1 MSFDIGDA
9 KIQLT
14 VDLENLR
21 KQLLDATKEID
32 KFVES
37 AGKDI
42 NIDISSDKLN
52 GITNSFQL
60 IGDSMNEVKENF
72 TDLAGESEESFGI
85 VNSVLNETA
94 NTAFGTG
101 SVMSAVSKDVIASVG
116 AVGVSMG
123 TLAAATGGAIA
134 ILAVLAAEIYA
145 LMKFL
150 GDVIDRTKEYISQ
163 NTDLQK
169 AIESVKD
176 AVSVLTDGFV
186 KIYEALRDR
195 LAGALYDIVV
205 GLVDTWNEMNRTT
218 GAGDNLLAALGR
230 LMSSGFELVMRVVDA
245 VVKVFTSFSGA
256 SEDSSSKVDQL
267 TSHVQALTTIL
278 NGVAFVF
285 EKVALGIQM
294 VGDAAASVAGL
305 LQPVI
310 EKVREI
316 LSGLY
321 AIANSGLGTLF
332 GISLP
337 EGSDMPF
344 PFGEKKSTSPD
355 YYDYGEEGAGPGN
368 REGKNTRAL
377 YLNNQKSGSTGTQ
390 TKEKEIDL
398 EKEEKKILD
407 ELIEGYESKL
417 RLIEASIPLGEATV
431 YNLQQEL
438 QNYRDALD
446 VKMQSLNYDSNIY
459 DAQLKLKNVRND
471 ILSISKQYEESQKE
485 ILELAGKE
493 AQNIKG
499 EILER
504 IGIEKKAEDELTK
517 LELKNAGD
525 ISRLKLFEIDKVYDE
540 EEKRIRD
547 TYKETDKVQKLIAE
561 LKKAKQKEIEIETLK
576 GNQIIFGFLET
587 GYNTVMNFIVTGFNQ
602 VWEQVFG
609 EANSLLEQL
618 IQNIYNRMVEL
629 VTSSIF
635 ESLITLLSGGG
646 VTGIFSF
653 IGGLFGAGGFTGSG
667 SDDEPAGIVHK
678 NEFVVNPKGA
688 LIPENRIFLELM
700 NQGKNI
706 ADLFNEKFGDA
717 FSVFRLNL
725 PDVSGIN
732 SGSGIRNTDNNINLG
747 GIKAIVNNQSLSGL
761 DDGQW
766 NKIVDEDIIPQVSR
780 GLKRIGKQYLDNT
793 INI

>member
-653 IGGLFGAGGFTGSG
+653 IGGLFEAGGFTGSG

>member
-85 VNSVLNETA
+85 VNSVLNEIA

-780 GLKRIGKQYLDNT
+780 GLKRMGKQYLDNK

>member
-37 AGKDI
+37 AGEEI
-42 NIDISSDKLN
+42 NIDISSDKLS

-60 IGDSMNEVKENF
+60 IGDSMNEVKDNF
-72 TDLAGESEESFGI
+72 TDLAGESEQSFGI

-123 TLAAATGGAIA
+123 TLAAATGGAVV
-134 ILAVLAAEIYA
+134 ILAVLAAEVYA

-163 NTDLQK
+163 NSDLQN
-169 AIESVKD
+169 AIESVKN
-176 AVSVLTDGFV
+176 AVSDLTDGFV

-205 GLVDTWNEMNRTT
+205 GLVNTWNEMNKTT

-245 VVKVFTSFSGA
+245 VVKVFSSFSGA
-256 SEDSSSKVDQL
+256 SDDSSSKVDQL

-294 VGDAAASVAGL
+294 VGSAAASVAGL

-321 AIANSGLGTLF
+321 KIANSGLGALF
-332 GISLP
+332 GMSLP
-337 EGSDMPF
+337 EGPDMPF
-344 PFGEKKSTSPD
+344 PFGEIKSTSPD

-459 DAQLKLKNVRND
+459 DTQLKLKNVRND

-540 EEKRIRD
+540 EEKRIRN
-547 TYKETDKVQKLIAE
+547 TYKETDKVQKLITE
-561 LKKAKQKEIEIETLK
+561 LKKAKQKEIENVTIQ
-576 GNQIIFGFLET
+576 GNRIIFSMLEI
-587 GYNTVMNFIVTGFNQ
+587 GYNTVMNFIITGFNE

-609 EANSLLEQL
+609 KANSLLEQL

-635 ESLITLLSGGG
+635 ESLIKLLSGGG
-646 VTGIFSF
+646 VTGIFGW
-653 IGGLFGAGGFTGSG
+653 IGGLFGTDGFTGTG
-667 SDDEPAGIVHK
+667 SDDEPAGIVHR

-700 NQGKNI
+700 NQGKNV
-706 ADLFNEKFGDA
+706 ADLFNEKFGDS
-717 FSVFRLNL
+717 FNLFRLNL
-725 PDVSGIN
+725 PDLSGIN
-732 SGSGIRNTDNNINLG
+732 SGSGIRKGDNNINLG
-747 GIKAIVNNQSLSGL
+747 GIKTIVNNQSLSGL

-780 GLKRIGKQYLDNT
+780 GLKRIGKQYLDNK